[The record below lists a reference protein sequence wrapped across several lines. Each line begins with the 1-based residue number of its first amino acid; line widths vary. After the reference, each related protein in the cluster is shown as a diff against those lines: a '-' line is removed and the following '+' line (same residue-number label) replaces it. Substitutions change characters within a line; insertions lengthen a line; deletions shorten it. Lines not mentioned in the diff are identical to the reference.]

1 VKKHTYR
8 LLKKN
13 PGVHWYCKGCDPGV
27 GKILK
32 TLVMLQ
38 QKQEK
43 LEERQGKLEKRWV
56 KLKMKMQKEGTELE
70 KD

>member
-1 VKKHTYR
+1 V
-8 LLKKN
+8 KKN
-13 PGVHWYCKGCDPGV
+13 PGVHWYCKGCDPEV

-43 LEERQGKLEKRWV
+43 LEERQGELEKEV
-56 KLKMKMQKEGTELE
+56 GKMKMKMQKGKLE
-70 KD
+70 KKLKGT